1 LEGSAAEWGESQYE
15 NRQNYARAVAL
26 DRVGGASYYG
36 ASAMFPVG
44 YGGSSFFTPQHIA
57 PPTIFPTVRVS
68 APQGSEEPSNPADT
82 GYPAVPP
89 QAEDVVID
97 PEANPTTTV
106 FEQGALILDFPNPY
120 QNTAP
125 TDWDAVYD
133 EYVIL
138 NAPTAPRPS
147 VPTEVTEV
155 FHGSIDWGDVL
166 GNIGGSIVGGLFDPL
181 GLQQPTQ
188 NFISNLVTPTAAIPA
203 AVAGPSVPTGGAQVP
218 AAACGGGPRYGKI
231 CLATGVVT
239 PLKHRRRRRLLTASD
254 INDLAAL
261 KALVGNSAGMQAA
274 VVKAVRR

>member
-1 LEGSAAEWGESQYE
+1 MEGTAAEWGRLEYE
-15 NRQNYARAVAL
+15 NEQNYRAAVAF
-26 DRVGGASYYG
+26 DQVGGWASG
-36 ASAMFPVG
+36 NL
-44 YGGSSFFTPQHIA
+44 SSFFSVGSPYDEFYTPVHISA
-57 PPTIFPTVRVS
+57 PTIFPTVRVQ
-68 APQGSEEPSNPADT
+68 APQSAEIPSNPTDT

-97 PEANPTTTV
+97 PEASPTTTV
-106 FEQGALILDFPNPY
+106 FEQGPLIPQFPNPY

-133 EYVIL
+133 AYVIL
-138 NAPTAPRPS
+138 NAPTPPVVAPIP
-147 VPTEVTEV
+147 EVAEV

-166 GNIGGSIVGGLFDPL
+166 GSIGGSIAGGLLDPL
-181 GLQQPTQ
+181 GLQGPTQ
-188 NFISNLVTPTAAIPA
+188 NFISNLVTPTAAVPA
-203 AVAGPSVPTGGAQVP
+203 AVAGPSVQPGGAGVA